1 MHIVMD
7 LFIGALLCN
16 SVPHLVCGLTGERFP
31 TPFAKPRG
39 VGLSSPL
46 INFIWGALNALI
58 ALLLIFKS
66 ESSFAQPHNLIPAAI
81 GFLLMGL
88 YLSVHFGKV
97 KQASKRPK

>member
-1 MHIVMD
+1 MHLVMN

-16 SVPHLVCGLTGERFP
+16 CIPHLVCGLTGERFP
-31 TPFAKPRG
+31 TPFARPRG

-46 INFIWGALNALI
+46 MNFIWGALNALI
-58 ALLLIFKS
+58 SLLLIFKC

-97 KQASKRPK
+97 KQASNRPE